1 MKRIWMS
8 ALLLLTALF
17 AACAQAET
25 VYDRGTMYGVMTV
38 YEQPDS
44 LSDVRMV
51 YFSGTP
57 VEVLESVEDGA
68 GQVFVH
74 VCVANQ
80 LEGYV
85 LTRDSGEN
93 EVVLFS
99 EGAADGP
106 KGILPML
113 VANPGGRGIVN
124 LRDRPS
130 RSGRV
135 LAEIPNG
142 TTVEVMGVKEDDT
155 HVLASWAHVRA
166 GGQTGFMQLDLLT
179 VPNTEAYWQA
189 MAGTYMVLPMRSC
202 SLNDVRPFDPPEIT
216 AEALAQELTEPKSR
230 EQVRQFFASLGMEI
244 TEEEAYYLETGEP
257 FLTAPSKPEIQQ
269 IDADLSEGKALALVK
284 TQLYSFLLE
293 TRADGKTVLLDMLT
307 EFDAMRTERIGR
319 TTWLVGRMGGPMD
332 GGRGEYGCWY
342 NLETRGADIIYAE
355 YTSESYLGGSLCTGT
370 WASEDCLIYA
380 LTEKTQTE
388 KTQTEGESVAVT
400 SQITIEGIRGVY
412 TAGDIRRESVFEKT
426 LRREYVYDASR
437 GRLVIAG
444 AQ

>member
-17 AACAQAET
+17 AARAQAET

-68 GQVFVH
+68 GQVFTH

-130 RSGRV
+130 RRGRV

-179 VPNTEAYWQA
+179 VPNTEAYWLA
-189 MAGTYMVLPMRSC
+189 MVGTYMVLPMRSC

-216 AEALAQELTEPKSR
+216 AEALAQELTGPKSM
-230 EQVRQFFASLGMEI
+230 EQVQQFFASLGMEI
-244 TEEEAYYLETGEP
+244 TEDEAYYLETGEP
-257 FLTAPSKPEIQQ
+257 FVTAPSKPEIQT
-269 IDADLSEGKALALVK
+269 IDADLSDGKALALVK

-307 EFDAMRTERIGR
+307 EFDALRTERIGR
-319 TTWLVGRMGGPMD
+319 TTWLVGRMGGPLD

-342 NLETRGADIIYAE
+342 NLETRGADILYAE

-388 KTQTEGESVAVT
+388 GESVAVT

-412 TAGDIRRESVFEKT
+412 TAEDIRRESVFEKT
-426 LRREYVYDASR
+426 LCREYVYDASR
-437 GRLVIAG
+437 GCLVIAG

>member
-17 AACAQAET
+17 AARAQAET

-68 GQVFVH
+68 GQAFTH

-113 VANPGGRGIVN
+113 VANSGGRGIVN
-124 LRDRPS
+124 LRDWPS

-179 VPNTEAYWQA
+179 VPNTEAYWLA
-189 MAGTYMVLPMRSC
+189 MVGTYMVLPMRSC

-230 EQVRQFFASLGMEI
+230 EQVRRFFASLGMEI

-257 FLTAPSKPEIQQ
+257 FLTAPSKPEIQM
-269 IDADLSEGKALALVK
+269 IDAELSNGKALALVK
-284 TQLYSFLLE
+284 THLYSFLLE

-319 TTWLVGRMGGPMD
+319 TTWLVGRMGGPLD

-342 NLETRGADIIYAE
+342 NLETRGADILYAE

-388 KTQTEGESVAVT
+388 GESVAVT

-412 TAGDIRRESVFEKT
+412 TAEDIRRESVFEKT
-426 LRREYVYDASR
+426 LCREYVYDASR
-437 GRLVIAG
+437 GCLVIAG

>member
-17 AACAQAET
+17 AARAQAET

-68 GQVFVH
+68 GQVFTH

-130 RSGRV
+130 RRGQV

-179 VPNTEAYWQA
+179 VPNTEAYWLA
-189 MAGTYMVLPMRSC
+189 MVGTYMVLPMRSC

-230 EQVRQFFASLGMEI
+230 KQVRRFFASLGMEI

-319 TTWLVGRMGGPMD
+319 TTWLVGRMGGPLD

-342 NLETRGADIIYAE
+342 NLETRGADILYAE

-388 KTQTEGESVAVT
+388 GESVAVT

-412 TAGDIRRESVFEKT
+412 TAEDIRRESVFEKT
-426 LRREYVYDASR
+426 LCREYVYDASR
-437 GRLVIAG
+437 GCLVIAG

>member
-17 AACAQAET
+17 AARAQAET

-68 GQVFVH
+68 GQVFTH

-113 VANPGGRGIVN
+113 VANSGGRGIVN
-124 LRDRPS
+124 LRDWPS

-142 TTVEVMGVKEDDT
+142 STVEVMGVKEDDT

-179 VPNTEAYWQA
+179 VPNTEAYWLA
-189 MAGTYMVLPMRSC
+189 MVGTYMVLPMRSC

-230 EQVRQFFASLGMEI
+230 EQVRRFFASLGMEI

-319 TTWLVGRMGGPMD
+319 TTWLVGRMGGPLD

-342 NLETRGADIIYAE
+342 NLETRGADILYAE

-388 KTQTEGESVAVT
+388 GESVAVT

-412 TAGDIRRESVFEKT
+412 TAEDIRRESVFEKT
-426 LRREYVYDASR
+426 LCREYVYDASR

>member
-17 AACAQAET
+17 AARAQAET
-25 VYDRGTMYGVMTV
+25 VYDRGTMYGMMTV

-68 GQVFVH
+68 GQAFTH

-113 VANPGGRGIVN
+113 VANSGGRGIVN
-124 LRDRPS
+124 LRDWPS

-179 VPNTEAYWQA
+179 VPNTEAYWLA

-216 AEALAQELTEPKSR
+216 AEALAQALAGPKSG

-244 TEEEAYYLETGEP
+244 TEDEAYYLETGEP
-257 FLTAPSKPEIQQ
+257 FLTDPGKPEIQM
-269 IDADLSEGKALALVK
+269 IDAELSNGKALALVK
-284 TQLYSFLLE
+284 THLYSFLLE

-307 EFDAMRTERIGR
+307 EFDALRTERIGR
-319 TTWLVGRMGGPMD
+319 TTWLVGRMGGPLD
-332 GGRGEYGCWY
+332 GGRGDYGCWY
-342 NLETRGADIIYAE
+342 NLETRGADILYAE
-355 YTSESYLGGSLCTGT
+355 FTVESYMGGSLCTGT

-380 LTEKTQTE
+380 LTEE
-388 KTQTEGESVAVT
+388 TQTEGESVAVT
-400 SQITIEGIRGVY
+400 SQITIEGIRGLY
-412 TAGDIRRESVFEKT
+412 TAKDIQRESVFEKT
-426 LRREYVYDASR
+426 LRREYVYDASH

>member
-17 AACAQAET
+17 AARAQAET

-44 LSDVRMV
+44 LSDIRMV

-68 GQVFVH
+68 GRVFTH

-130 RSGRV
+130 RRGRV

-179 VPNTEAYWQA
+179 VPNTEVYWLA
-189 MAGTYMVLPMRSC
+189 MVGTYMVLPMRSC

-230 EQVRQFFASLGMEI
+230 EQVRRFFASLGMEI
-244 TEEEAYYLETGEP
+244 TEEEAYYLEKGEP

-269 IDADLSEGKALALVK
+269 IDADLNEGKALALVK

-319 TTWLVGRMGGPMD
+319 TTWLVGRMGGPLD

-342 NLETRGADIIYAE
+342 NLETRGADILYAE

-388 KTQTEGESVAVT
+388 GESVAVT

-412 TAGDIRRESVFEKT
+412 TAEDIRRESVFEKT
-426 LRREYVYDASR
+426 LCREYVYDASR
-437 GRLVIAG
+437 GCLVIAG

>member
-17 AACAQAET
+17 AARAQAET

-68 GQVFVH
+68 GQVFTH

-130 RSGRV
+130 RRGRV

-179 VPNTEAYWQA
+179 VPNTEAYWLA
-189 MAGTYMVLPMRSC
+189 MVGTYMVLPMRSC

-230 EQVRQFFASLGMEI
+230 EQVRRFFASLGMEI

-319 TTWLVGRMGGPMD
+319 TTWLVGRMGGPLD

-342 NLETRGADIIYAE
+342 NLETRGADILYAE

-388 KTQTEGESVAVT
+388 GESVAVT

-412 TAGDIRRESVFEKT
+412 TAEDIRRESVFEKT
-426 LRREYVYDASR
+426 LCREYVYDASR
-437 GRLVIAG
+437 GCLVIAG

>member
-17 AACAQAET
+17 AARAQAET

-68 GQVFVH
+68 GQVFTH

-99 EGAADGP
+99 VGAADGP

-130 RSGRV
+130 RRGRV

-179 VPNTEAYWQA
+179 VPNTEAYWLA
-189 MAGTYMVLPMRSC
+189 MVGTYMVLPMRSC

-230 EQVRQFFASLGMEI
+230 KQVRRFFASLGMEI

-307 EFDAMRTERIGR
+307 EFEAMRTERIGR
-319 TTWLVGRMGGPMD
+319 TTWLVGRMGGPLD

-342 NLETRGADIIYAE
+342 NLETRGADILYAE

-388 KTQTEGESVAVT
+388 GESVAVT

-412 TAGDIRRESVFEKT
+412 TAEDIRRESVFEKT
-426 LRREYVYDASR
+426 LCREYVYDASR
-437 GRLVIAG
+437 GCLVIAG

>member
-142 TTVEVMGVKEDDT
+142 TTVEVMGVKEDDM

-179 VPNTEAYWQA
+179 VPNTEAYWLA

-319 TTWLVGRMGGPMD
+319 TTWLVGRMGGPLD

-380 LTEKTQTE
+380 LTE

>member
-17 AACAQAET
+17 AARAQAET

-68 GQVFVH
+68 GQVFTH

-130 RSGRV
+130 RRGRV

-166 GGQTGFMQLDLLT
+166 GGQTGFMQLDLLA
-179 VPNTEAYWQA
+179 VPNTEAYWLA
-189 MAGTYMVLPMRSC
+189 MVGTYMVLPMRSC

-230 EQVRQFFASLGMEI
+230 KQVRRFFASLGMEI

-319 TTWLVGRMGGPMD
+319 TTWLVGRMGGPLD

-342 NLETRGADIIYAE
+342 NLETRGADILYAE

-388 KTQTEGESVAVT
+388 GESVAVT

-412 TAGDIRRESVFEKT
+412 TAEDIRRESVFEKT
-426 LRREYVYDASR
+426 LCREYVYDASR
-437 GRLVIAG
+437 GCLVIAG

>member
-17 AACAQAET
+17 AARAQAET

-68 GQVFVH
+68 GQAFTH

-130 RSGRV
+130 RRGRV

-179 VPNTEAYWQA
+179 VPNTEAYWLA
-189 MAGTYMVLPMRSC
+189 MVGTYMVLPMRSC

-230 EQVRQFFASLGMEI
+230 EQVRRFFASLGMEI

-293 TRADGKTVLLDMLT
+293 TRADGKTVLLDILT

-319 TTWLVGRMGGPMD
+319 TTWLVGRMGGPLD

-342 NLETRGADIIYAE
+342 NLETRGADILYAE

-388 KTQTEGESVAVT
+388 GESVAVT

-412 TAGDIRRESVFEKT
+412 TAEDIRRESVFEKT
-426 LRREYVYDASR
+426 LCREYVYDASR
-437 GRLVIAG
+437 GCLVIAG

>member
-17 AACAQAET
+17 AARAQAET

-68 GQVFVH
+68 GQAFTH

-130 RSGRV
+130 RRGRV

-179 VPNTEAYWQA
+179 VPNTEAYWLA
-189 MAGTYMVLPMRSC
+189 MVGTYMVLPMRSC

-216 AEALAQELTEPKSR
+216 AEALAQALAEPKSW

-244 TEEEAYYLETGEP
+244 TEDEARHLQTGEP
-257 FLTAPSKPEIQQ
+257 FLTDPGKPEIQT
-269 IDADLSEGKALALVK
+269 IDADLGDGKALALVK
-284 TQLYSFLLE
+284 TSLYSFLLE

-319 TTWLVGRMGGPMD
+319 TTWLVGRMGGPLD

-342 NLETRGADIIYAE
+342 NLETRGADILYAE

-388 KTQTEGESVAVT
+388 GESVAVT

-412 TAGDIRRESVFEKT
+412 TAEDIRRESVFEKT
-426 LRREYVYDASR
+426 LCREYVYDASR
-437 GRLVIAG
+437 GCLVIAG

>member
-216 AEALAQELTEPKSR
+216 AEALAQALAEPKSM

-244 TEEEAYYLETGEP
+244 TEDEAYYLQTGES
-257 FLTAPSKPEIQQ
+257 FLTAPSKPEIQT
-269 IDADLSEGKALALVK
+269 IDADLGDGKALALVK
-284 TQLYSFLLE
+284 TRRYSFLLE

-388 KTQTEGESVAVT
+388 GESVAVT
-400 SQITIEGIRGVY
+400 SQITIEGIRGIY
-412 TAGDIRRESVFEKT
+412 TAKDIRRESLFEKT

>member
-1 MKRIWMS
+1 M
-8 ALLLLTALF
+8 LLTALF

-388 KTQTEGESVAVT
+388 GESVAVT

>member
-17 AACAQAET
+17 AARAQAET

-68 GQVFVH
+68 GQVFTH

-113 VANPGGRGIVN
+113 VANSGGRGIVN
-124 LRDRPS
+124 LRDWPS

-179 VPNTEAYWQA
+179 VPNTEAYWMA
-189 MAGTYMVLPMRSC
+189 MVGTYMVLPMRSC

-230 EQVRQFFASLGMEI
+230 EQVRRFFASLGMEI

-319 TTWLVGRMGGPMD
+319 TTWLVGRMGGPLD

-342 NLETRGADIIYAE
+342 NLETRGADILYAE

-388 KTQTEGESVAVT
+388 GESVAVT

-412 TAGDIRRESVFEKT
+412 TAEDIRRESVFEKT
-426 LRREYVYDASR
+426 LCREYVYDASR

>member
-17 AACAQAET
+17 AARAQAET

-68 GQVFVH
+68 GQAFTH

-130 RSGRV
+130 RRGRV

-179 VPNTEAYWQA
+179 VPNTEAYWLA

-216 AEALAQELTEPKSR
+216 AEALAQALAGPKSG

-244 TEEEAYYLETGEP
+244 TEEEARHLQTGEP
-257 FLTAPSKPEIQQ
+257 FLTDPGKPEIQT
-269 IDADLSEGKALALVK
+269 IDADLSDGKALALVK
-284 TQLYSFLLE
+284 TPLYSFLLE

-319 TTWLVGRMGGPMD
+319 TTWLVGRMGGPLD

-342 NLETRGADIIYAE
+342 NLETRGADILYAE
-355 YTSESYLGGSLCTGT
+355 YTVESYMGGSLCTGT

-380 LTEKTQTE
+380 LTEE
-388 KTQTEGESVAVT
+388 TQTEGESVAVT

-412 TAGDIRRESVFEKT
+412 TAEDIRRESVFEKT
-426 LRREYVYDASR
+426 LCREYVYDASR
-437 GRLVIAG
+437 GCLVIAG

>member
-17 AACAQAET
+17 AARAQAET

-68 GQVFVH
+68 GQVFTH

-130 RSGRV
+130 RRGRV

-142 TTVEVMGVKEDDT
+142 TTVEVMGVKEDDM

-179 VPNTEAYWQA
+179 VPNTEAYWLA

-202 SLNDVRPFDPPEIT
+202 SLNDVWPFDPPEIT
-216 AEALAQELTEPKSR
+216 AEALAQALAEPKSG
-230 EQVRQFFASLGMEI
+230 EQVRQFFASLGLEI
-244 TEEEAYYLETGEP
+244 TEEEARHLRTGEP
-257 FLTAPSKPEIQQ
+257 FLTDPGKPEIQM
-269 IDADLSEGKALALVK
+269 IDAELSNGKALALVK
-284 TQLYSFLLE
+284 TPLYSFLLE

-307 EFDAMRTERIGR
+307 EFDALRTERIGR
-319 TTWLVGRMGGPMD
+319 TTWLVGRMGGPLD
-332 GGRGEYGCWY
+332 GGRGEYVCWY
-342 NLETRGADIIYAE
+342 NLETRGADILYAE
-355 YTSESYLGGSLCTGT
+355 FTVESYMGGSLCTGT

-380 LTEKTQTE
+380 LTEE
-388 KTQTEGESVAVT
+388 TQTEGESVAVT
-400 SQITIEGIRGVY
+400 SQITIEGIRGLY
-412 TAGDIRRESVFEKT
+412 TAKDIQRESVFEKT

-437 GRLVIAG
+437 GCLVIAG

>member
-17 AACAQAET
+17 AARAQAET

-68 GQVFVH
+68 GQAFTH

-130 RSGRV
+130 RRGRV

-179 VPNTEAYWQA
+179 VPNTEAYWLA
-189 MAGTYMVLPMRSC
+189 MVGTYMVLPMRSC

-230 EQVRQFFASLGMEI
+230 EQVRRFFASLGMEI

-307 EFDAMRTERIGR
+307 EFDAMRTERIGQ
-319 TTWLVGRMGGPMD
+319 TTWLVGRMGGPLD

-342 NLETRGADIIYAE
+342 NLETRGADILYAE

-388 KTQTEGESVAVT
+388 GESVAVT

-412 TAGDIRRESVFEKT
+412 TAEDIRRESVFEKT
-426 LRREYVYDASR
+426 LCREYVYDASR
-437 GRLVIAG
+437 GCLVIAG

>member
-142 TTVEVMGVKEDDT
+142 TTVEVVGVKEDDT

-388 KTQTEGESVAVT
+388 GESVAVT

>member
-85 LTRDSGEN
+85 LARDSGEN

-342 NLETRGADIIYAE
+342 NLETRGADILYAE

-388 KTQTEGESVAVT
+388 GESVAVT
-400 SQITIEGIRGVY
+400 SQITIEGIRGIY
-412 TAGDIRRESVFEKT
+412 TAKDIRRESLFEKT

>member
-17 AACAQAET
+17 AARAQAET

-68 GQVFVH
+68 GQVFTH

-99 EGAADGP
+99 EEAADGP

-130 RSGRV
+130 RRGRV

-179 VPNTEAYWQA
+179 VPNTEAYWLA
-189 MAGTYMVLPMRSC
+189 MVGTYMVLPMRSC

-230 EQVRQFFASLGMEI
+230 EQVRRFFASLGMEI

-319 TTWLVGRMGGPMD
+319 TTWLVGRMGGPLD

-342 NLETRGADIIYAE
+342 NLETRGADILYAE

-388 KTQTEGESVAVT
+388 GESVAVT

-412 TAGDIRRESVFEKT
+412 TAEDIRRESVFEKT
-426 LRREYVYDASR
+426 LCREYVYDASR
-437 GRLVIAG
+437 GCLVIAG

>member
-17 AACAQAET
+17 AARAQAET

-44 LSDVRMV
+44 LSDIRMV

-68 GQVFVH
+68 GRVFTH

-130 RSGRV
+130 RRGRV

-179 VPNTEAYWQA
+179 VPNTEAYWLA
-189 MAGTYMVLPMRSC
+189 MVGTYMVLPMRSC

-230 EQVRQFFASLGMEI
+230 EQVRRFFASLGMEI
-244 TEEEAYYLETGEP
+244 TEEEAYYLEKGEP

-269 IDADLSEGKALALVK
+269 IDADLNEGKALALVK

-319 TTWLVGRMGGPMD
+319 TTWLVGRMGGPLD

-342 NLETRGADIIYAE
+342 NLETRGADILYAE

-388 KTQTEGESVAVT
+388 GESVAVT

-412 TAGDIRRESVFEKT
+412 TAEDIRRESVFEKT
-426 LRREYVYDASR
+426 LCREYVYDASR
-437 GRLVIAG
+437 GCLVIAG

>member
-17 AACAQAET
+17 AARAQAET

-68 GQVFVH
+68 GQVFTH

-113 VANPGGRGIVN
+113 VANSGGRGIVN
-124 LRDRPS
+124 LRDWPS

-179 VPNTEAYWQA
+179 VPNTEAYWLA

-216 AEALAQELTEPKSR
+216 AEALAQELIEPKSM

-244 TEEEAYYLETGEP
+244 TEDEAYYLETGEP
-257 FLTAPSKPEIQQ
+257 FLTDPGKPEIQT
-269 IDADLSEGKALALVK
+269 IDADLSDGKALALVK
-284 TQLYSFLLE
+284 TPLYSFLLE

-319 TTWLVGRMGGPMD
+319 TTWLVGRMGGPLD

-342 NLETRGADIIYAE
+342 NLETRGADILYAE

-388 KTQTEGESVAVT
+388 GESVAVT

-412 TAGDIRRESVFEKT
+412 TAEDIRRESVFEKT
-426 LRREYVYDASR
+426 LCREYVYDASR

>member
-17 AACAQAET
+17 AARAQAET

-68 GQVFVH
+68 GQAFTH

-130 RSGRV
+130 RRGRV

-179 VPNTEAYWQA
+179 VPNTEAYWLA
-189 MAGTYMVLPMRSC
+189 MVGTYMVLPMRSC

-230 EQVRQFFASLGMEI
+230 KQVRRFFASLGMEI

-319 TTWLVGRMGGPMD
+319 TTWLVGRMGGPLD

-342 NLETRGADIIYAE
+342 NLETRGADILYAE

-388 KTQTEGESVAVT
+388 GESVAVT

-412 TAGDIRRESVFEKT
+412 TAEDIRRESVFEKT
-426 LRREYVYDASR
+426 LCREYVYDASR
-437 GRLVIAG
+437 GCLVIAG

>member
-130 RSGRV
+130 RSGRI

-388 KTQTEGESVAVT
+388 GESVAVT
-400 SQITIEGIRGVY
+400 SQITIEGIRGIY
-412 TAGDIRRESVFEKT
+412 TAKDIRRESLFEKT

>member
-1 MKRIWMS
+1 MFGWCIS
-8 ALLLLTALF
+8 AERPSK
-17 AACAQAET
+17 CSK
-25 VYDRGTMYGVMTV
+25 VW
-38 YEQPDS
+38 
-44 LSDVRMV
+44 RMV
-51 YFSGTP
+51 RVKP
-57 VEVLESVEDGA
+57 LRM
-68 GQVFVH
+68 FVWRISW
-74 VCVANQ
+74 
-80 LEGYV
+80 EGYV

-130 RSGRV
+130 RRGRV

-179 VPNTEAYWQA
+179 VPNTEAYWLA
-189 MAGTYMVLPMRSC
+189 MVGTYMVLPMRSC

-230 EQVRQFFASLGMEI
+230 EQVRRFFASLGMEI

-269 IDADLSEGKALALVK
+269 IDADLSEGKALGAGQNTALFV
-284 TQLYSFLLE
+284 FAGN
-293 TRADGKTVLLDMLT
+293 TRRRKNGAAGYADGV
-307 EFDAMRTERIGR
+307 
-319 TTWLVGRMGGPMD
+319 
-332 GGRGEYGCWY
+332 
-342 NLETRGADIIYAE
+342 
-355 YTSESYLGGSLCTGT
+355 
-370 WASEDCLIYA
+370 
-380 LTEKTQTE
+380 
-388 KTQTEGESVAVT
+388 
-400 SQITIEGIRGVY
+400 
-412 TAGDIRRESVFEKT
+412 
-426 LRREYVYDASR
+426 
-437 GRLVIAG
+437 
-444 AQ
+444 

>member
-17 AACAQAET
+17 AARAQAET

-44 LSDVRMV
+44 LSDIRMV

-68 GQVFVH
+68 GQVFTH

-130 RSGRV
+130 RRGRV

-155 HVLASWAHVRA
+155 QVLASWAHVRA

-179 VPNTEAYWQA
+179 VPNTEAYWLA
-189 MAGTYMVLPMRSC
+189 MVGKYMVLPMRSC

-230 EQVRQFFASLGMEI
+230 EQVRRFFASLGMEI

-319 TTWLVGRMGGPMD
+319 TTWLVGRMGGPLD

-342 NLETRGADIIYAE
+342 NLETRGADILYAE

-388 KTQTEGESVAVT
+388 GESVAVT

-412 TAGDIRRESVFEKT
+412 TAEDIRRESVFEKT
-426 LRREYVYDASR
+426 LCREYVYDASR

>member
-17 AACAQAET
+17 AARAQAET

-68 GQVFVH
+68 GQVFTH

-130 RSGRV
+130 RSGRI

-179 VPNTEAYWQA
+179 VPNTEAYWLA
-189 MAGTYMVLPMRSC
+189 MVGTYMVLPMRSC

-230 EQVRQFFASLGMEI
+230 EQVRRFFASLGMEI

-319 TTWLVGRMGGPMD
+319 TTWLVGRMGGPLD

-342 NLETRGADIIYAE
+342 NLETRGADILYAE

-388 KTQTEGESVAVT
+388 GESVAVT

-412 TAGDIRRESVFEKT
+412 TAEDIRRESVFEKT
-426 LRREYVYDASR
+426 LCREYVYDASR
-437 GRLVIAG
+437 GCLVIAG

>member
-17 AACAQAET
+17 AARAQAET

-44 LSDVRMV
+44 LSDIRMV

-68 GQVFVH
+68 GRVFTH

-130 RSGRV
+130 RRGRV

-179 VPNTEAYWQA
+179 VPNTEAYWLA
-189 MAGTYMVLPMRSC
+189 MVGTYMVLPMRSC

-230 EQVRQFFASLGMEI
+230 EQVRRFFASLGMEI

-269 IDADLSEGKALALVK
+269 IDADLNEGKALALVK

-319 TTWLVGRMGGPMD
+319 TTWLVGRMGGPLD

-342 NLETRGADIIYAE
+342 NLETRGADILYAE

-388 KTQTEGESVAVT
+388 GESVAVT

-412 TAGDIRRESVFEKT
+412 TAEDIRRESVFEKT
-426 LRREYVYDASR
+426 LCREYVYDASC
-437 GRLVIAG
+437 GCLVIAG

>member
-17 AACAQAET
+17 AARAQAET
-25 VYDRGTMYGVMTV
+25 IYDRGTMYGVMTV

-68 GQVFVH
+68 GQAFTH

-130 RSGRV
+130 RRGRV

-179 VPNTEAYWQA
+179 VPNTEAYWLA
-189 MAGTYMVLPMRSC
+189 MVGTYMVLPMRSC

-230 EQVRQFFASLGMEI
+230 EQVRRFFASLGMEI

-319 TTWLVGRMGGPMD
+319 TTWLVGRMGGPLD

-342 NLETRGADIIYAE
+342 NLETRGADILYAE

-388 KTQTEGESVAVT
+388 GESVAVT

-412 TAGDIRRESVFEKT
+412 TAEDIRRESVFEKT
-426 LRREYVYDASR
+426 LCREYVYDASR
-437 GRLVIAG
+437 GCLVIAG

>member
-17 AACAQAET
+17 ATRAQAET

-68 GQVFVH
+68 GQVFTH

-130 RSGRV
+130 RRGRV

-179 VPNTEAYWQA
+179 VPNTEAYWLA
-189 MAGTYMVLPMRSC
+189 MVGTYMVLPMRSC

-230 EQVRQFFASLGMEI
+230 EQVRRFFASLGMEI
-244 TEEEAYYLETGEP
+244 TEEEAYYLETGET

-319 TTWLVGRMGGPMD
+319 TTWLVGRMGGPLD

-342 NLETRGADIIYAE
+342 NLETRGADILYAE

-388 KTQTEGESVAVT
+388 GESVAVT

-412 TAGDIRRESVFEKT
+412 TAEDIRRESVFEKT
-426 LRREYVYDASR
+426 LCREYVYDASR
-437 GRLVIAG
+437 GCLVIAG

>member
-1 MKRIWMS
+1 
-8 ALLLLTALF
+8 
-17 AACAQAET
+17 
-25 VYDRGTMYGVMTV
+25 MTV

-68 GQVFVH
+68 GQAFTH

-130 RSGRV
+130 RRGRV

-179 VPNTEAYWQA
+179 VPNTEAYWLA
-189 MAGTYMVLPMRSC
+189 MVGTYMVLPMRSC

-230 EQVRQFFASLGMEI
+230 EQVRRFFASLGMEI

-319 TTWLVGRMGGPMD
+319 TTWLVGRMGGPLD

-342 NLETRGADIIYAE
+342 NLETRGADILYAE

-388 KTQTEGESVAVT
+388 GESVAVT

-412 TAGDIRRESVFEKT
+412 TAEDIRRESVFEKT
-426 LRREYVYDASR
+426 LCREYVYDASR
-437 GRLVIAG
+437 GCLVIAG

>member
-388 KTQTEGESVAVT
+388 GESVAVT

>member
-17 AACAQAET
+17 AARAQAET

-68 GQVFVH
+68 GQVFTH

-130 RSGRV
+130 RRGRV

-155 HVLASWAHVRA
+155 HVLASWAHVRT

-179 VPNTEAYWQA
+179 VPNTEAYWLA
-189 MAGTYMVLPMRSC
+189 MVGTYMVLPMRSC

-230 EQVRQFFASLGMEI
+230 EQVRRFFASLGMEI

-319 TTWLVGRMGGPMD
+319 TTWLVGRMGGPLD

-342 NLETRGADIIYAE
+342 NLETRGADILYAE

-388 KTQTEGESVAVT
+388 GESVAVT

-412 TAGDIRRESVFEKT
+412 TAEDIRRESVFEKT
-426 LRREYVYDASR
+426 LCREYVYDASR
-437 GRLVIAG
+437 GCLVIAG

>member
-17 AACAQAET
+17 AARAQAET

-68 GQVFVH
+68 GQVFTH

-130 RSGRV
+130 RRGRV

-179 VPNTEAYWQA
+179 VPNTEAYWLA
-189 MAGTYMVLPMRSC
+189 MVGTYMVLPMRSC

-230 EQVRQFFASLGMEI
+230 EQVRRFFASLGMEI

-319 TTWLVGRMGGPMD
+319 TTWLVGRMGGPLD
-332 GGRGEYGCWY
+332 GGRGEYGCWD
-342 NLETRGADIIYAE
+342 NLETRGADILYAE

-388 KTQTEGESVAVT
+388 GESVAVT

-412 TAGDIRRESVFEKT
+412 TAEDIRRESVFEKT
-426 LRREYVYDASR
+426 LCREYVYDASR
-437 GRLVIAG
+437 GCLVIAG

>member
-68 GQVFVH
+68 GQAFTH

-130 RSGRV
+130 RRGRV

-179 VPNTEAYWQA
+179 VPNTEAYWLA
-189 MAGTYMVLPMRSC
+189 MVGTYMVLPMRSC

-230 EQVRQFFASLGMEI
+230 EQVRRFFASLGREI

-319 TTWLVGRMGGPMD
+319 TTWLVGRMGGPLD

-342 NLETRGADIIYAE
+342 NLETRGADILYAE

-388 KTQTEGESVAVT
+388 GESVAVT

-412 TAGDIRRESVFEKT
+412 TAEDIRRESVFEKT
-426 LRREYVYDASR
+426 LCREYVYDASR
-437 GRLVIAG
+437 GCLVIAG

>member
-17 AACAQAET
+17 AARAQAET
-25 VYDRGTMYGVMTV
+25 VFDRGTMYGVMTV

-68 GQVFVH
+68 GQAFTH

-130 RSGRV
+130 RRGRV

-179 VPNTEAYWQA
+179 VPNTEAYWLA
-189 MAGTYMVLPMRSC
+189 MVGTYMVLPMRSC

-230 EQVRQFFASLGMEI
+230 EQVRRFFASLGMEI

-319 TTWLVGRMGGPMD
+319 TTWLVGRMGGPLD

-342 NLETRGADIIYAE
+342 NLETRGADILYAE

-388 KTQTEGESVAVT
+388 GESVAVT

-412 TAGDIRRESVFEKT
+412 TAEDIRRESVFEKT
-426 LRREYVYDASR
+426 LCREYVYDASR
-437 GRLVIAG
+437 GCLVIAG